1 MGQYL
6 NPGNTLFTEA
16 LQSEIYVDKTG
27 LLAYT
32 NKVIGTKQKLV
43 CVSRPRRFG
52 KSMATEMMAAY
63 YSKGCDSKTLF
74 EQKKISQA
82 DSFPAHL
89 NRHNVIYMDIQL
101 ARSVASNEGLCGQF
115 LPFLQ
120 KQVIE
125 ELQQEFGET
134 TAWNDK
140 SLAGTLQKIHA
151 ATGEQ
156 FIIIIDEWDCLFRE
170 EKHNVTLQ
178 KEYITFLRSLFK
190 GAQAEVCISLAYLTG
205 ILPIKKYG
213 TESALN
219 NFKEFTMVNPG
230 QLAEYM
236 GFTKE
241 EVSGLCRR
249 YGMDFA
255 EAKQWYDGYY
265 FQGETHVYSPRSIVE
280 AMLNKEFGNYW
291 TQTETYESLKAY
303 IDLNFDGLKDAI
315 VRMLGGGRCE
325 VDTGAFQNDMTT
337 FKSKDDILTL
347 LIHLGYLSY
356 DRAGKAVLI
365 PNEEV
370 REEFVR
376 AVKNGGWDAIAGILK
391 RSQKLLE
398 DTLAQNSAKVAQGI
412 AEAHS
417 EAASI
422 LAYNDEN
429 ALSCVITLAYISAR
443 EEYTFIREFPSGEG
457 FADMVLLPKKYSAK
471 PAILIEL
478 KWDKSPE
485 SAIAQIKE
493 KRYGKAL
500 EEFGGEILLIG
511 INYDKTKKAH
521 KCIIEK
527 HHKQNLS
534 AK

>member
-16 LQSEIYVDKTG
+16 LRSEIYVDKTE

-32 NKVIGTKQKLV
+32 NRVLETKQKLI

-52 KSMATEMMAAY
+52 KSMTTEMMAAY
-63 YSKGCDSKTLF
+63 YSRGCDSTSLF
-74 EQKKISQA
+74 ERMKVSRTV
-82 DSFPAHL
+82 DFTAHL

-101 ARSVASNEGLCGQF
+101 ARSVAGSEGFSGQF
-115 LPFLQ
+115 LSYLQ

-125 ELQQEFGET
+125 ELSQEFGEEMT
-134 TAWNDK
+134 RKDK
-140 SLAGTLQKIHA
+140 SLAGVLQRIHA
-151 ATGEQ
+151 AAGER

-170 EKHNVTLQ
+170 EKHNIALQ

-230 QLAEYM
+230 QMAEYM
-236 GFTKE
+236 GFTE
-241 EVSGLCRR
+241 GEVAGLCAR

-255 EAKQWYDGYY
+255 KARQWYDGYR
-265 FQGETHVYSPRSIVE
+265 FREETHIYSPRSIVE
-280 AMLNKEFGNYW
+280 AMLNREFGNYW

-315 VRMLGGGRCE
+315 VRMLSGGQCE
-325 VDTGAFQNDMTT
+325 VDTGSFQNDMTT
-337 FKSKDDILTL
+337 FKSRDDILTL
-347 LIHLGYLSY
+347 LTHLGYLAYERDKRS
-356 DRAGKAVLI
+356 VFI

-376 AVKNGGWDAIAGILK
+376 AVKNGGWDAIAGIIN
-391 RSQKLLE
+391 RSRKLLE
-398 DTLAQNSAKVAQGI
+398 DTLAQREGQVAAGI
-412 AEAHS
+412 AKAHS

-422 LAYNDEN
+422 LTYNDEN

-443 EEYTFIREFPSGEG
+443 EDYTFIRELPSGEG
-457 FADMVLLPKKYSAK
+457 FADIVFFPKRHSAK
-471 PAILIEL
+471 PAIVVEL
-478 KWDKSPE
+478 KWNKSAE
-485 SAIAQIKE
+485 GAIAQIKE
-493 KRYGKAL
+493 KRYGTVL
-500 EEFGGEILLIG
+500 EEYGGEILLVG
-511 INYDKTKKAH
+511 INYNKTKKLH
-521 KCIIEK
+521 SCKIEK
-527 HHKQNLS
+527 HRKQEIQ
-534 AK
+534 A